1 MDSRQRKKQHTER
14 LEEEKKHYTSII
26 SELEEEC
33 AQLKLRETEFL
44 RREDEWKAA
53 QQRYEQFIE
62 GMHMEKE
69 EMIRRHTLETADLRK
84 KNAFLSEH
92 IQKADTT
99 VNGPTTISSVPSSSG
114 FSNDFSDTEGLAMD
128 GHPWDTYP
136 PFMQDFAVE
145 PEVKPE
151 PVMALA
157 TRRTEGPK
165 VSLVE
170 DRPAASSL
178 LFLVRIFAKSRFYTR
193 MLTSL
198 IVATLWSLCRI

>member
-14 LEEEKKHYTSII
+14 LEEEKKQYNNII

-33 AQLKLRETEFL
+33 ARLKLRETEFL
-44 RREDEWKAA
+44 RREEEWKAS

-62 GMHMEKE
+62 SMHMEKE

-92 IQKADTT
+92 IQKADAT
-99 VNGPTTISSVPSSSG
+99 VTATVPMSTVPSSSG
-114 FSNDFSDTEGLAMD
+114 FSAGFSDADGLAMD
-128 GHPWDTYP
+128 GHPWDSYP
-136 PFMQDFAVE
+136 PFLQDFSVE

-151 PVMALA
+151 PTMALA
-157 TRRTEGPK
+157 PRRTEGPK
-165 VSLVE
+165 VSVMEE

-178 LFLVRIFAKSRFYTR
+178 LLLVSFCCERVDSTQN
-193 MLTSL
+193 
-198 IVATLWSLCRI
+198 C